1 MARGGDQS
9 QEPALRGPGGVP
21 SWRQPE
27 PTAAVSATSVLAR
40 PQTQMEHPAIPTH
53 PPQAPPDPPLHLQK
67 PGFPGH
73 LGTSEDLLG
82 EGWGA
87 AEPPQEGDLDF
98 GFCRLAPKPLEGNS
112 APSSRKKPP
121 LPLEEAPR
129 KAPLLERGTSSSLPT
144 VGMGKGDPK
153 GREPPRSIH
162 GHPPRAT
169 PLPLAHPSVCPSWSP
184 VFRRKPVQEPPGG
197 GVVGTSWRKR
207 G

>member
-112 APSSRKKPP
+112 APSS
-121 LPLEEAPR
+121 
-129 KAPLLERGTSSSLPT
+129 SSLPN

-153 GREPPRSIH
+153 GREHPRSIH
-162 GHPPRAT
+162 GHPPRAS

-184 VFRRKPVQEPPGG
+184 VFRR
-197 GVVGTSWRKR
+197 
-207 G
+207 